1 MGFVSTVLGFCG
13 FGVGLSAGI
22 VIGYFLFIYFQPS
35 DVKVRR
41 RLADLVSGDPIIA
54 DNAVK
59 YKLDSVEFETFT
71 LGSLPPTFQGGGF
84 TNLCHSTYYIEAIGP

>member
-1 MGFVSTVLGFCG
+1 MGFVSTALGLCG

-41 RLADLVSGDPIIA
+41 RLADLVSGGG
-54 DNAVK
+54 
-59 YKLDSVEFETFT
+59 LFE
-71 LGSLPPTFQGGGF
+71 LGFYL
-84 TNLCHSTYYIEAIGP
+84 LLL